1 MAVVAR
7 HKSRSLIVEEN
18 DSAIRAATIS
28 MANQVGWDSVTFSGV
43 AREAGLSVGAVY
55 GRVESHAE
63 LGIDLWESRVR
74 EWLESVMNQLL
85 SAGHAGDPHLVGQ
98 ALMRWHSEPD
108 MTAVTI
114 DLLIASLFDTDLR
127 EVVGVDAHNILG
139 AACTPTESPR
149 VTAQQ
154 AAAGALLTSFSLGHA
169 IALRGGAEPES
180 LSPQQLD
187 ALAGLFMAPSSRKV
201 TPAGPPLQWVRSM
214 DGIDPIQKSILQG
227 TVDVVGRVG
236 YHRAT
241 ISRIARSARVP
252 RGSVLSHYATKA
264 ELVGQAALLALV
276 PPGEVWEQY
285 APVVAEHDPLEARA
299 MFLKDFLKQ
308 ENAPLWGINLELA
321 RIGRFVPEIG
331 QFRASPNTLEHTH
344 LGVMLVASLVP
355 GLDSLDFLGPFQAGT
370 AT

>member
-1 MAVVAR
+1 MAVTAR

-28 MANQVGWDSVTFSGV
+28 MSGHVGWDSVTFSGV

-74 EWLESVMNQLL
+74 KWLDSVMNQLIL
-85 SAGHAGDPHLVGQ
+85 AGRAGDPHLVEQ
-98 ALMRWHSEPD
+98 ALLRLHSEPD
-108 MTAVTI
+108 MTAITI
-114 DLLIASLFDTDLR
+114 DLLIGSLFDVDLR
-127 EVVGVDAHNILG
+127 EVVGVDAKQIIG
-139 AACTPTESPR
+139 AACTPSR
-149 VTAQQ
+149 DARITAQQ
-154 AAAGALLTSFSLGHA
+154 AAAGALLSSFGLGHA

-180 LSPQQLD
+180 LTAQQLH
-187 ALAGLFMAPSSRKV
+187 ALAGLFIAPPSRKV
-201 TPAGPPLQWVRSM
+201 TPAGPRLRWVRSM
-214 DGIDPIQKSILQG
+214 EGFDSIQKDILQG

-252 RGSVLSHYATKA
+252 RGSVLSHYASKA

-285 APVVAEHDPLEARA
+285 APVIAEHDPLVARA
-299 MFLKDFLKQ
+299 IFLKDFLKP
-308 ENAPLWGINLELA
+308 ENKPLWAINLELA
-321 RIGRFVPEIG
+321 RIGRFIPEIG

-355 GLDSLDFLGPFQAGT
+355 NIDSLNFMGPFQAGS

>member
-1 MAVVAR
+1 MAVATR

-74 EWLESVMNQLL
+74 DWLESVVNQLM
-85 SAGHAGDPHLVGQ
+85 SAGRAGDPHLVEQ
-98 ALMRWHSEPD
+98 ALMRWHSEPE
-108 MTAVTI
+108 MTAITI
-114 DLLIASLFDTDLR
+114 DLLIGSLFDVDLR
-127 EVVGVDAHNILG
+127 EVIGVDAERIIG
-139 AACTPTESPR
+139 AACTPHGNPR

-154 AAAGALLTSFSLGHA
+154 AAAGALLTSFGLGHA

-180 LSPQQLD
+180 LSSQQLH
-187 ALAGLFMAPSSRKV
+187 ALAGLFIAPPSRKV
-201 TPAGPPLQWVRSM
+201 TPAGPPLHWVRSM
-214 DGIDPIQKSILQG
+214 EGIDPIQKSILQG

-241 ISRIARSARVP
+241 ISRIARSAQVP

-285 APVVAEHDPLEARA
+285 APVITEYDPLVARA
-299 MFLKDFLKQ
+299 IFLKDFLKP
-308 ENAPLWGINLELA
+308 ENKPLWAINLELA
-321 RIGRFVPEIG
+321 RIGRFIPEIG

-355 GLDSLDFLGPFQAGT
+355 HIDSLNFMGPFQAGS